1 MATDARR
8 TVWVF
13 GDQLHRSIGAL
24 GSATPGDARIL
35 LVTSTAKVGGRP
47 WHRQRLHLY
56 LAAMRRFAIE
66 LRAEGF
72 KVDEVTAP
80 TFRAGLADHVARCS
94 PTEVVATEPNSLA
107 ARRLL
112 ADLGVRTV
120 RSDQFLCHPDDFAEW
135 AATRPGRLRMEDFYR
150 WQRSR
155 LGVLVAPDGE
165 PEGGRWNYDAENRD
179 PPPKDGRAW
188 PAAPPFPLDDLDREV
203 LAGLPESATGEDPTG
218 LWPTTRAQALERLDA
233 FVRDGLPVF
242 GPHEDAMLAAEWK
255 LAHSVLSSSLNL
267 GLLLPGEV
275 VQAAVDAYERGDAP
289 LAGVEGFVR
298 QVLGWREYVWGLRW
312 LWAEDWTRW
321 NELGADRPL
330 PPLFSGGTTHMA
342 CVGNVVDKVGRTA
355 YAHHIERLMVLGNLC
370 LLSGVQ
376 PQALVG
382 WMWEQFIDGA
392 EWVMQPNVV
401 GMSLHADGGQMA
413 TKPYASGG
421 AYISKMSDHCKGCRY
436 DPKQRTGPD
445 ACPFSTL
452 YWDFLARHEE
462 RFAPNHR
469 MGNQLG
475 SMRRLKDLDG
485 LRVRAVEVLDLL
497 DAGDL

>member
-1 MATDARR
+1 MPADDRR

-13 GDQLHRSIGAL
+13 GDQLHRRIGAL
-24 GSATPGDARIL
+24 ASASPADARVL
-35 LVTSTAKVGGRP
+35 LVTSAAKLSTRP

-56 LAAMRRFAIE
+56 LTAMARFAHE

-72 KVDEVTAP
+72 EVDEVTAP
-80 TFRAGLADHVARCS
+80 TFRKGWEDHVARCRPS
-94 PTEVVATEPNSLA
+94 EVVATEPNSLA

-112 ADLGVRTV
+112 DDLGVRSV
-120 RSDQFLCHPDDFAEW
+120 RSNQFLCHPDEFAEW
-135 AATRPGRLRMEDFYR
+135 SATRSGRLRMEDFYR
-150 WQRSR
+150 WQRTR
-155 LGVLVAPDGE
+155 LDVLVAADGE
-165 PEGGRWNYDAENRD
+165 PEGGRWNFDVDNRE
-179 PPPKDGRAW
+179 PPPKDGRTW
-188 PAAPPFPLDDLDREV
+188 PTAPVFPLDDLDRQV
-203 LAGLPESATGEDPTG
+203 LASLPSSAVGADPDG
-218 LWPTTRAQALERLDA
+218 RWPTSRAQALERLDQ
-233 FVRDGLPVF
+233 FVREGLPVF

-275 VQAAVDAYERGDAP
+275 VDAAVDAYHCGAAP

-298 QVLGWREYVWGLRW
+298 QVIGWREYVWGLRW
-312 LWAEDWTRW
+312 LWADDWTRW

-330 PPLFSGGTTHMA
+330 PPLFAGAPTQMA
-342 CVGNVVDKVGRTA
+342 CVGNVVDKVDRTA

-370 LLSGVQ
+370 LLAGVR

-382 WMWEQFIDGA
+382 WMWEQFVDGA

-421 AYISKMSDHCKGCRY
+421 AYISRMSDHCAGCRY
-436 DPKQRTGPD
+436 DPKRRTGPD

-485 LRVRAVEVLDLL
+485 LRVRATEVLSLL
-497 DAGDL
+497 DAGEL